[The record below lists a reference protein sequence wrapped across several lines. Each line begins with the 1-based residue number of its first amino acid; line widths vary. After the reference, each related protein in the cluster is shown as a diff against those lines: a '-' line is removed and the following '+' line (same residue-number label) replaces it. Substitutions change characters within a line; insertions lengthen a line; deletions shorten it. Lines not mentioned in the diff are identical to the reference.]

1 MRCIG
6 ITAPVCGAITCV
18 SIVAVLSLTWFEHGD
33 NVATMKTATFHPET
47 VASYL
52 QRRKIATL
60 GDLGEAMGSASERTV
75 FRNLSRLEYLSSYS
89 HRGKFYTLRS
99 IAGFSSEGLWSVR
112 SVWFSRFGTLLDTV
126 VAWVQRSDA
135 GYDAAELTRALH
147 VETKHALTRTLRQ
160 GRLRRDVIGNR
171 YVYFADDD
179 TTAHQQRKRR
189 DAHAMASRTTSMI
202 VSNPNLAIDEA
213 KATLL
218 LFFSMLNEKQRRLYA
233 GLESLKL
240 GHGGDAHIATLFGID
255 PHTVARGRRELE
267 AGELD
272 GQTIR
277 AKGGGRLSQEKK
289 RLT

>member
-1 MRCIG
+1 MI
-6 ITAPVCGAITCV
+6 AAI
-18 SIVAVLSLTWFEHGD
+18 LSLTWVAARD
-33 NVATMKTATFHPET
+33 NVATMKTATFHAET
-47 VASYL
+47 VASFL
-52 QRRKIATL
+52 RRCKSATL
-60 GDLGEAMGSASERTV
+60 GEIGEAMGSASERTV

-99 IAGFSSEGLWSVR
+99 IAKFSREGLWSLR

-126 VAWVQRSDA
+126 VAWVQRSEA

-147 VETKHALTRTLRQ
+147 VETKHALTRTVRQ
-160 GRLRRDVIGNR
+160 GRLQRDVVGNR
-171 YVYFADDD
+171 YVYFAADNA
-179 TTAHQQRKRR
+179 TAHQQRKRR
-189 DAHAMASRTTSMI
+189 DAHVAASQTTTMI
-202 VSNPNLAIDEA
+202 VSNPELAIDEA

-255 PHTVARGRRELE
+255 PHTVARGRQELE
-267 AGELD
+267 AGELG
-272 GQTIR
+272 GQTMR